1 MRVNSCYC
9 YYEEEHTF
17 TWDQFGLIKA
27 VSLHV
32 HPCMYK
38 MWEVSVCVCV
48 LCVCVCVCVCD
59 VCVCVCV

>member
-1 MRVNSCYC
+1 MCRVPTYNMMIWKASCMRVNSSYC

-17 TWDQFGLIKA
+17 TWEQFELIKA

-38 MWEVSVCVCV
+38 MGR
-48 LCVCVCVCVCD
+48 
-59 VCVCVCV
+59 